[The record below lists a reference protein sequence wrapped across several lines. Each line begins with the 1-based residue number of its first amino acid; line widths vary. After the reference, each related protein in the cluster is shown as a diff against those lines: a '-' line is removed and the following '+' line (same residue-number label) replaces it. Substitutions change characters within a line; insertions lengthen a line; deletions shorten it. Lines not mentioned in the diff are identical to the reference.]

1 MMDVMSEWLSGNQ
14 PDGLSPPEGNLT
26 DRSTCD
32 TSQPREAR
40 VTPGKPLEGGTEC
53 SNKRQCTG
61 KHVIIPLHSSS
72 ECKMYYKCENC
83 SFVCMEVSN
92 PEIEILETSIEDKS
106 SNGSVFLED
115 SKEVEGKDVA
125 SCNDSGG
132 ECIREKKTR
141 TKGFRCSL
149 CKSDVTFLSL
159 AALRQHRK
167 DLHGGKPA
175 SKQPIRTKQQ
185 QEIKLE
191 SRATSKISEKSSEE
205 SSVEQKERAGLRPK
219 NHKRTK
225 DVKCPV
231 CHKLVPHSMSLNRHL
246 HSHNKTAECLLCQ
259 SKFQDNTVL
268 KTHIENLHMTWIPS
282 AEPSGQNP
290 PMEKGTS
297 NSFPV
302 ISSRCIIGE
311 STCSNVDHTIGN
323 GGLTIA
329 SIQGVI
335 ESMNS
340 EENLRPGSVETDM
353 VRDPAEV
360 FSQLLSSG
368 AILGGD
374 AANQDDRLGAG
385 PGLGGNI
392 RWESLS
398 QTQNWSDIRFPENSP
413 DEAEITNPKE
423 STKTKI
429 TCTHCQ
435 ARFTTSCQ
443 LSQHLSSSHGLTRKF
458 QCEDASCRKVFDT
471 IESFKDHTAVHS
483 HKPYRCRTCES
494 CFVSKMEL
502 QKHQASEHKIE
513 KGVKLTWRD
522 YAKYS
527 CPNCVFRSRGYK
539 ALQRHLAEESH
550 SHMCK
555 VCGRIC
561 TSRELLKSHM
571 VSHNDQNSFLCEE
584 CGRGF
589 KSSDAMRRHR
599 LQRHSEQRNH
609 ICPHCGLRFKLS
621 NKLGRHIR
629 TVHATDKPHKCH
641 MCDRAYTRRDKLR
654 DHLMTHTN
662 ERPYKCSYCS
672 LGFNRKDH
680 LNDHVKL
687 HTGDF
692 KFHCP
697 SCGKGFTR
705 EKYMKE
711 HKCTGQSQ
719 PRTTLVMAPPLP
731 QLHLPVVSMDGT
743 ESMEAA
749 NATFTISRMAW
760 TEFNSQAFELGQ
772 GQGSINS
779 K

>member
-1 MMDVMSEWLSGNQ
+1 MDMMSEWLSGNQ
-14 PDGLSPPEGNLT
+14 PDILRPAEGGSLT
-26 DRSTCD
+26 DRPTCG
-32 TSQPREAR
+32 TSSPGD
-40 VTPGKPLEGGTEC
+40 VTLTPGEALHGGTEC
-53 SNKRQCTG
+53 SGKRHCTG
-61 KHVIIPLHSSS
+61 KHVVVPLRSSS
-72 ECKMYYKCENC
+72 DRKMYYKCEHC
-83 SFVCMEVSN
+83 SFVCVEVCSTEI
-92 PEIEILETSIEDKS
+92 PESPTEGES
-106 SNGSVFLED
+106 SNGFVFQQCP
-115 SKEVEGKDVA
+115 KEVEGEGVA
-125 SCNDSGG
+125 TVTCDDTGG
-132 ECIREKKTR
+132 ERVREKKTR

-149 CKSDVTFLSL
+149 CRSDVTFPSL

-167 DLHGGKPA
+167 DSHGGKPA
-175 SKQPIRTKQQ
+175 NKQPNRTEQQ
-185 QEIKLE
+185 LETKVESEGRLKL
-191 SRATSKISEKSSEE
+191 SQKSEP
-205 SSVEQKERAGLRPK
+205 SVEQEEKVVRRPK

-225 DVKCPV
+225 DVECPV
-231 CHKLVPHSMSLNRHL
+231 CHKLVSHSMSLNRHL
-246 HSHNKTAECLLCQ
+246 HSHNKSAECLLCH

-268 KTHIENLHMTWIPS
+268 KTHIENLHMAWVPS
-282 AEPSGQNP
+282 TEPSGQTIPIEEAN
-290 PMEKGTS
+290 S

-302 ISSRCIIGE
+302 SSSSYEIGE
-311 STCSNVDHTIGN
+311 SACSNEGHTIGN
-323 GGLTIA
+323 SGLTIA

-335 ESMNS
+335 ESMSS
-340 EENLRPGSVETDM
+340 EENLRPGRVETDLG
-353 VRDPAEV
+353 RDPAEV
-360 FSQLLSSG
+360 FSQLLSTG

-374 AANQDDRLGAG
+374 TANQDDGLGSG
-385 PGLGGNI
+385 PGLVGNM
-392 RWESLS
+392 RWETMS
-398 QTQNWSDIRFPENSP
+398 QAQSWSDVTYPEDSP
-413 DEAEITNPKE
+413 EKAEVSNLKE
-423 STKTKI
+423 STKTKL

-443 LSQHLSSSHGLTRKF
+443 LSQHLSSSHGLRRTF
-458 QCEDASCRKVFDT
+458 QCEDTSCRKVFET
-471 IESFKDHTAVHS
+471 IESFKEHTAVHS
-483 HKPYRCRTCES
+483 HKPYKCRTCES

-502 QKHQASEHKIE
+502 QKHQESEHKIE

-539 ALQRHLAEESH
+539 ALQRHMAEESH

-719 PRTTLVMAPPLP
+719 PKTSLVMPPPLP

-749 NATFTISRMAW
+749 NATFTISRLAW
-760 TEFNSQAFELGQ
+760 TEFTSQAFEMGQ

>member
-14 PDGLSPPEGNLT
+14 PDGLSPSESGNLT

-32 TSQPREAR
+32 TTPHRETR
-40 VTPGKPLEGGTEC
+40 LTTGEDLQGGSE
-53 SNKRQCTG
+53 SSDRRQCTG
-61 KHVIIPLHSSS
+61 KHVIVPLHNSSGP
-72 ECKMYYKCENC
+72 KMYYKCENC
-83 SFVCMEVSN
+83 SFICVEVSK
-92 PEIEILETSIEDKS
+92 PEILETST
-106 SNGSVFLED
+106 
-115 SKEVEGKDVA
+115 EGKGSNVSVLLQDSNEEDAEGVA
-125 SCNDSGG
+125 SCDNSGG
-132 ECIREKKTR
+132 ERKGEKRTR

-167 DLHGGKPA
+167 DSHGSKPTD
-175 SKQPIRTKQQ
+175 KQPNRTTQQ
-185 QEIKLE
+185 QEMKQELRARSKL
-191 SRATSKISEKSSEE
+191 SQKSE
-205 SSVEQKERAGLRPK
+205 SSVEQKERAGQRPK

-246 HSHNKTAECLLCQ
+246 HSHNKTAECLLCH

-268 KTHIENLHMTWIPS
+268 KTHIENLHMTWVPS
-282 AEPSGQNP
+282 SEPQGQSP
-290 PMEKGTS
+290 P
-297 NSFPV
+297 V
-302 ISSRCIIGE
+302 SSSTCMIGE
-311 STCSNVDHTIGN
+311 ATCSSVQDHTVGN
-323 GGLTIA
+323 GGLTMA

-340 EENLRPGSVETDM
+340 GENLRPGSVDTDLG
-353 VRDPAEV
+353 RDPAEV

-374 AANQDDRLGAG
+374 TANQDV
-385 PGLGGNI
+385 LGGNI
-392 RWESLS
+392 RWESLT

-413 DEAEITNPKE
+413 DKAEVTNPKE
-423 STKTKI
+423 STKTKM

-443 LSQHLSSSHGLTRKF
+443 LSQHLSSSHGLTRRF
-458 QCEDASCRKVFDT
+458 RCEDTSCRKVFDT
-471 IESFKDHTAVHS
+471 IESFKEHTAVHS
-483 HKPYRCRTCES
+483 HKPYNCRTCES

-539 ALQRHLAEESH
+539 ALQKHLAEESH

-599 LQRHSEQRNH
+599 LQKHSEQRNH

-641 MCDRAYTRRDKLR
+641 LCDRAYTRRDKLR

-692 KFHCP
+692 KFHCNN
-697 SCGKGFTR
+697 CGKGFTR

-711 HKCTGQSQ
+711 HKCTGRSQ

-731 QLHLPVVSMDGT
+731 QLHLPVVTMDGT

-760 TEFNSQAFELGQ
+760 TEFSSQAFELGQ